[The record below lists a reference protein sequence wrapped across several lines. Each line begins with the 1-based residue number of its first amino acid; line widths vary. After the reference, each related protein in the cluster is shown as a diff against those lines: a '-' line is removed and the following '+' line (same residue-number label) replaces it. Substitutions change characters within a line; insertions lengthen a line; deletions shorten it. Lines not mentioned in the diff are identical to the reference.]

1 MITSVQHQ
9 ADLLIAPRKGGE
21 PDKAAATR
29 PAAARTQLD
38 FPHDAGKLDERA
50 VIERAAVDRMQLD
63 KAAAAVND
71 ALKSAGTQVKLQ
83 LDQESEQVVVKVVK
97 ESGEVIRQFPPKE
110 VLELAKYLAQEGK
123 LPADKGV
130 LLEGRI

>member
-1 MITSVQHQ
+1 MVTPVHNK
-9 ADLLIAPRKGGE
+9 ADLLIAPHKRGE

-38 FPHDAGKLDERA
+38 SPHDTLKLDERSA
-50 VIERAAVDRMQLD
+50 LGRASLKRAIDT
-63 KAAAAVND
+63 VND
-71 ALKSAGTQVKLQ
+71 ALKAADTRVNLQ

-110 VLELAKYLAQEGK
+110 VLEL
-123 LPADKGV
+123 
-130 LLEGRI
+130 

>member
-1 MITSVQHQ
+1 MIKSVQHK

-21 PDKAAATR
+21 PDKATATR

-38 FPHDAGKLDERA
+38 SPKGAHQPADRAVLERA
-50 VIERAAVDRMQLD
+50 T
-63 KAAAAVND
+63 AAVND

-83 LDQESEQVVVKVVK
+83 LDQESNQVVVKVVK

-110 VLELAKYLAQEGK
+110 VLELAKYLSEEGT